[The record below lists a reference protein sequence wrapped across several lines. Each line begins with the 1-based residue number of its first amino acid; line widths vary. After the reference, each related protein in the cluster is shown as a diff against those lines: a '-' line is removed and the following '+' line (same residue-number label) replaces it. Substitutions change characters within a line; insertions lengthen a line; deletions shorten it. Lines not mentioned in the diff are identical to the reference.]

1 MSTATDFRLMS
12 AALAQA
18 RAQLGRTAPNP
29 SVGCILAR
37 GHSVIATGATA
48 DQGRP
53 HAERVALD
61 KAGAMARS
69 ATAYVTLEPCAHHGQ
84 TPPCA
89 EALIEAGIARVVI
102 SCLDHDARVS
112 GKGVA
117 LLEQAGIETV
127 SGFLKSRAEPIYAAF
142 FHRLKTGEAS
152 LFLDSRPLTY
162 EAQIRSDTLDGLTHE
177 LFELGAR
184 GISRARL
191 DPSDPLAKPAL
202 AAGLVHTHR

>member
-1 MSTATDFRLMS
+1 MMSL
-12 AALAQA
+12 ALAQA

-29 SVGCILAR
+29 SVGCVLAQDDR
-37 GHSVIATGATA
+37 IIATGATA

-61 KAGAMARS
+61 KAGDAARG

-89 EALIEAGIARVVI
+89 EALVEAGIARVVI
-102 SCLDHDARVS
+102 ACHDHDPRVA

-117 LLEQAGIETV
+117 ILQQAGIETV
-127 SGFLKSRAEPIYAAF
+127 NDVLAARGEPLYSAF

-152 LFLDSRPLTY
+152 LYLDQRPLTF
-162 EAQIRSDTLDGLTHE
+162 EATIRSETLDTLRIE
-177 LFELGAR
+177 LAELGAQ

-191 DPSDPLAKPAL
+191 DPSSPLAQSAR

>member
-1 MSTATDFRLMS
+1 MSL
-12 AALAQA
+12 ALAQA

-29 SVGCILAR
+29 SVGCVLAQDDR
-37 GHSVIATGATA
+37 IIATGATA

-61 KAGAMARS
+61 KAGGAARG

-89 EALIEAGIARVVI
+89 EALVEAGIARVVI
-102 SCLDHDARVS
+102 ACHDHDPRVA
-112 GKGVA
+112 GKGVSI
-117 LLEQAGIETV
+117 LQQAGIETV
-127 SGFLKSRAEPIYAAF
+127 NDVLAAQGEPLYSAF
-142 FHRLKTGEAS
+142 FRRLKTGEAS
-152 LFLDSRPLTY
+152 LYLDQRPLIY
-162 EAQIRSDTLDGLTHE
+162 EATIRSETLDALRVE
-177 LFELGAR
+177 LAELGAQ

-191 DPSDPLAKPAL
+191 DPSSPLAQSAL

>member
-1 MSTATDFRLMS
+1 MMSL
-12 AALAQA
+12 ALAQA

-29 SVGCILAR
+29 SVGCVLAKGDR
-37 GHSVIATGATA
+37 IIATGATA

-61 KAGAMARS
+61 KAGDAARG

-89 EALIEAGIARVVI
+89 EALVEAGTARVVI
-102 SCLDHDARVS
+102 ACHDHDPRVA

-117 LLEQAGIETV
+117 ILQQAGIETV
-127 SGFLKSRAEPIYAAF
+127 NDFLNAQGEPLYSAF
-142 FHRLKTGEAS
+142 FHRLKTGKAS
-152 LFLDSRPLTY
+152 LYLDQRPLTY
-162 EAQIRSDTLDGLTHE
+162 ESSIRSETLDALRVE
-177 LFELGAR
+177 LAELGAQ

-191 DPSDPLAKPAL
+191 DPSSPLARSAL

>member
-1 MSTATDFRLMS
+1 MSL
-12 AALAQA
+12 ALAQA

-29 SVGCILAR
+29 SVGCVLAQDDR
-37 GHSVIATGATA
+37 IIATGATA

-61 KAGAMARS
+61 KAGDAARG

-89 EALIEAGIARVVI
+89 EALVEAGIARVVI
-102 SCLDHDARVS
+102 ACHDHDPRVA
-112 GKGVA
+112 GKGVSI
-117 LLEQAGIETV
+117 LQQAGIETV
-127 SGFLKSRAEPIYAAF
+127 NDVLAAQGEPLYSAF
-142 FHRLKTGEAS
+142 FRRLKTGEAS
-152 LFLDSRPLTY
+152 LYLDQRPLTY
-162 EAQIRSDTLDGLTHE
+162 EATIISETLDALRDE
-177 LFELGAR
+177 LAELGAQ

-191 DPSDPLAKPAL
+191 DPSSPLAQSAR